1 MPYNSFPAGHILVR
15 QTPSAFE
22 TRLNPTR
29 RSRGRFPAKRG
40 ETAVQAITIGTAEGI
55 EEIRHRL
62 DEEFRYLQEEGVNI
76 RIGQTYRG
84 SFAFLDC
91 SVDSHPGTPTQAEL
105 LMRHYVASALSD
117 VIVEKWEQDLIRR
130 IIKGTYYYFS
140 PDEQDLIACYSGRNL
155 AGLSQDGGGQLYKV
169 NRKAQIL
176 HRLRD
181 YLEGA
186 DELVVEGFVT
196 FRLRDWVEEV
206 EDAVDRAVDDFLM
219 EREYREF
226 VRLLK
231 YFVDVQEPRMEHVH
245 VLIRPGG
252 SFRLVDDQG
261 SAIKSEYLEEFVV
274 EMVDSE
280 VNYED
285 LLISALITLA
295 PKAVTVHA
303 AACGERDE
311 SIETIKGVFGDRVTM
326 CIGCEV
332 CTVPLTCPGESSPAT
347 LGH

>member
-1 MPYNSFPAGHILVR
+1 M
-15 QTPSAFE
+15 
-22 TRLNPTR
+22 
-29 RSRGRFPAKRG
+29 
-40 ETAVQAITIGTAEGI
+40 QAITIGTAEGI
-55 EEIRHRL
+55 EDIRQRL
-62 DEEFRYLQEEGVNI
+62 DDEFRFLQEEGVHI
-76 RIGQTYRG
+76 RIGQSTRG

-91 SVDSHPGTPTQAEL
+91 RVDNVPGTPTQAGL
-105 LMRHYVASALSD
+105 LLRHYVASALSD
-117 VIVEKWEQDLIRR
+117 IIVEKWEQDLIRR

-140 PDEQDLIACYSGRNL
+140 KDEQDVIARYSGRNL
-155 AGLSQDGGGQLYKV
+155 AGVSAGENNQLYKV

-181 YLEGA
+181 YLESA

-196 FRLRDWVEEV
+196 FRLRDVIEEV

-231 YFVDVQEPRMEHVH
+231 YFVDVQEPRMDHVH

-252 SFRLVDDQG
+252 SFKLVDDQG
-261 SAIKSEYLEEFVV
+261 CAIKSEYLEEFVV
-274 EMVDSE
+274 EMVESE

-303 AACGERDE
+303 PATDERDE
-311 SIETIKGVFGDRVTM
+311 SIETIKGVFGERVTM
-326 CIGCEV
+326 CVGCEV
-332 CTVPLTCPGESSPAT
+332 CTMPVSLADESSQVT

>member
-1 MPYNSFPAGHILVR
+1 
-15 QTPSAFE
+15 
-22 TRLNPTR
+22 
-29 RSRGRFPAKRG
+29 
-40 ETAVQAITIGTAEGI
+40 VQAITIGTAEGI
-55 EEIRHRL
+55 EEIRQRL
-62 DEEFRYLQEEGVNI
+62 DDEFRFLQEEGVNI
-76 RIGQTYRG
+76 RIGQSNRG

-91 SVDSHPGTPTQAEL
+91 AVDNVPGTPNQAGL
-105 LMRHYVASALSD
+105 LLRHYVASALSD

-140 PDEQDLIACYSGRNL
+140 REEQETIVGYTGRNL
-155 AGLSQDGGGQLYKV
+155 AGNPGPGENSQLYKV
-169 NRKAQIL
+169 NRKAQVL

-181 YLEGA
+181 YLETA

-231 YFVDVQEPRMEHVH
+231 YFVDVQEPRMDHVH

-252 SFRLVDDQG
+252 SFKLVDDQG
-261 SAIKSEYLEEFVV
+261 CAIKSEYLEEFVV
-274 EMVDSE
+274 EMVESE

-295 PKAVTVHA
+295 PKTVTVHA
-303 AACGERDE
+303 VDTGERDE
-311 SIETIKGVFGDRVTM
+311 SIETIKGVFGQRVTM
-326 CIGCEV
+326 CDGCEV
-332 CTVPLTCPGESSPAT
+332 CTLPVVYGEESSQAT

>member
-1 MPYNSFPAGHILVR
+1 
-15 QTPSAFE
+15 
-22 TRLNPTR
+22 
-29 RSRGRFPAKRG
+29 
-40 ETAVQAITIGTAEGI
+40 VQPITIGTAEGI
-55 EEIRHRL
+55 EAIRQRL
-62 DEEFRYLQEEGVNI
+62 DEEFRYLQDEGVNI
-76 RIGQTYRG
+76 RIGQSYRG
-84 SFAFLDC
+84 NFAFLDC
-91 SVDSHPGTPTQAEL
+91 TVDSAPDTPTQAEL
-105 LMRHYVASALSD
+105 LLRHYVANALSD
-117 VIVEKWEQDLIRR
+117 VIVEQWEQDLIRR
-130 IIKGTYYYFS
+130 IIRGTYYYFTR
-140 PDEQDLIACYSGRNL
+140 DEQDLIASYSDRNL
-155 AGLSQDGGGQLYKV
+155 AGSAPPGNPELYKV

-196 FRLRDWVEEV
+196 FRLRDYIEEV

-231 YFVDVQEPRMEHVH
+231 YFVDVQEPRMDHVH
-245 VLIRPGG
+245 VLMRPGG
-252 SFRLVDDQG
+252 SFKLVDDQG
-261 SAIKSEYLEEFVV
+261 CAIKSEYLEEFVV

-295 PKAVTVHA
+295 PRRVSVHAVTLD
-303 AACGERDE
+303 ERDE
-311 SIETIKGVFGDRVTM
+311 SIETIKGVFGDRVTL
-326 CIGCEV
+326 CDGCEF
-332 CTVPLTCPGESSPAT
+332 CALVPPPSACDTPSAT

>member
-1 MPYNSFPAGHILVR
+1 
-15 QTPSAFE
+15 
-22 TRLNPTR
+22 
-29 RSRGRFPAKRG
+29 
-40 ETAVQAITIGTAEGI
+40 VQPITIGTAEGI
-55 EEIRHRL
+55 EPIRQRL
-62 DEEFRYLQEEGVNI
+62 DEEFRYLQDEGVQI
-76 RIGQTYRG
+76 RIGQSIRG
-84 SFAFLDC
+84 NFAFLDC
-91 SVDSHPGTPTQAEL
+91 VVDSESSAPDAQDTPSQADL

-117 VIVEKWEQDLIRR
+117 VIVEQWEQDLIRR
-130 IIKGTYYYFS
+130 IIRGTYYYFTR
-140 PDEQDLIACYSGRNL
+140 DEQDLIASYTGRNL
-155 AGLSQDGGGQLYKV
+155 AGSAPPGSTQVYKV

-196 FRLRDWVEEV
+196 FRLRDYVEEV

-231 YFVDVQEPRMEHVH
+231 YFVDVQEPRMDHVH
-245 VLIRPGG
+245 VLMRSGG
-252 SFRLVDDQG
+252 SFKLVDDQG
-261 SAIKSEYLEEFVV
+261 CAIKSEYLEEFVV
-274 EMVDSE
+274 EMVESE

-295 PKAVTVHA
+295 PRRVTVHTIP
-303 AACGERDE
+303 GIERDE
-311 SIETIKGVFGDRVTM
+311 SIETIKGVFGERVTL
-326 CIGCEV
+326 CEGCEF
-332 CTVPLTCPGESSPAT
+332 CAQSGQTARDSSSAT